1 MFKHLNFPPYVR
13 DGIVLGAAVGL
24 FGITFG
30 VLAVGAGLTVAQA
43 SAMSL
48 LVFTGASQ
56 FAVVGVIGAG
66 GSPVSAIASALLLA
80 SRNGIYGL
88 ALHGRIG
95 GGVAKRL
102 FSAHFIIDE
111 STAMALGQD
120 EKEASKWAFWA
131 AGLSVFVFWNLGTL
145 VGAAGGTVL
154 GNPEAWGLDAAFP
167 AGFIVLA
174 APHVRSSEGRV
185 AALAG
190 AVIGLIAVP
199 LLPVGAPILVASLGA
214 LAGLGYRYLA
224 KRRDTALAPPS
235 KTSIDPQEPTE
246 HP

>member
-1 MFKHLNFPPYVR
+1 MARPTKIPSYVR
-13 DGIVLGAAVGL
+13 DGVILGAAVGL

-30 VLAVGAGLTVAQA
+30 VLAVAAGLNVAQA

-66 GSPVSAIASALLLA
+66 GSPVSAVASALLLA

-88 ALHGRIG
+88 ALHGRLS

-102 FSAHFIIDE
+102 FAAQFIIDE
-111 STAMALGQD
+111 STALALGQD
-120 EKEASKWAFWA
+120 DPKASRAAFWA

-145 VGAAGGTVL
+145 LGAMGGTVL
-154 GNPEAWGLDAAFP
+154 GDPETWGLDAAFP

-190 AVIGLIAVP
+190 AVIGLAAVP

-214 LAGLGYRYLA
+214 LAGLGYRYWT
-224 KRRDTALAPPS
+224 RNQSGEVALDEGHPS
-235 KTSIDPQEPTE
+235 DEDNP
-246 HP
+246 